1 MGIKDELD
9 FLKKE
14 NDDLKHKIKDLEY
27 DNAEHQVK
35 DEVLWNAMDN
45 EYKGIQKQE

>member
-1 MGIKDELD
+1 MEIRDELD

-35 DEVLWNAMDN
+35 DEVLWDAMDN
-45 EYKGIQKQE
+45 DYNEIRK

>member
-1 MGIKDELD
+1 MEIRDELD

-14 NDDLKHKIKDLEY
+14 NDELKHKIKDLEY

-35 DEVLWNAMDN
+35 DEVLWDAMDN
-45 EYKGIQKQE
+45 DYNEIRK